1 MTRKCCGNLAAVA
14 AAAAVVAGFWWQ
26 GERFLAANGA
36 AFDEA
41 VHLAAGYSYWTT
53 GNFHLNYEHPPFLKM
68 LWALPLVLGDGPPFP
83 HDVAAATNNDQW
95 YVGTALL
102 HDSGVPPAAILTPA
116 RRMNLAVGC
125 GVVLLAGWWAFR
137 FWGSRLAGLAACGF
151 AAADP
156 NLLALSCILSTD
168 VGLMLFGL
176 LTAYLLW
183 EYTACPSRGL
193 LAAAGVALG
202 LMLGAK
208 FSGLGMV
215 GGFGAAAAL
224 IIFRGGVLALPG
236 TPTPAGGWTTGG
248 RAKVAADLGF
258 RLFLLGLL
266 ATAVTYGVVNFPEW
280 GKGVQFQLTRHD
292 FRNGTYYFCGETS
305 AHGWYHYF
313 VVALALKLPLG
324 FLIASLAS
332 SVLWASGRREPA
344 VPSGAGTAGSRR
356 PLAGGRGAW
365 LWVPPL
371 VYFAAASL
379 ARIDLGVRV
388 VLPAIAFLY
397 VVAAG
402 LAAPGCGRCVRLA
415 ALAGCLAWAAVAS
428 YQAGPHQVAYFN
440 ELAGGPVRGFRYLA
454 DSNLDW
460 GQDLPA
466 LKAYVD
472 RERLPV
478 VYLSYFGTDRPESYG
493 IRYQPLRGYGRI
505 REHLDATV
513 PADAPRHV
521 LAISANNLTGNYLE
535 DRDPDTY
542 AWLRGR
548 TPDAVLGGSIYVF
561 DLTADPDAVRRVR
574 QTPWR

>member
-1 MTRKCCGNLAAVA
+1 MTGKRCGNLAALA

-41 VHLAAGYSYWTT
+41 VHLAAGYSYWST

-68 LWALPLVLGDGPPFP
+68 LWALPLVLGDGPPYP
-83 HDVAAATNNDQW
+83 RDVAAESNNDQW
-95 YVGTALL
+95 RIGTALL
-102 HDSGVPPAAILTPA
+102 HESGVPPASILTPA

-125 GVVLLAGWWAFR
+125 GVVLLAGWWAYR

-168 VGLMLFGL
+168 VGLMLFGM

-183 EYTACPSRGL
+183 EYTARPSRWL
-193 LAAAGVALG
+193 LVAAAVALG

-208 FSGLGMV
+208 FSGLGML
-215 GGFGAAAAL
+215 GGFGAAAAR
-224 IIFRGGVLALPG
+224 IVFRGGVVALPG
-236 TPTPAGGWTTGG
+236 TPAPAGGWTTGS
-248 RAKVAADLGF
+248 RAKAATDLGF
-258 RLFLLGLL
+258 RLFVLGLL
-266 ATAVTYGVVNFPEW
+266 ATAATYWVVNFPEW

-313 VVALALKLPLG
+313 LAALALKLPLG
-324 FLIASLAS
+324 LLAASAIGMGLLAS
-332 SVLWASGRREPA
+332 RGRERPEIP
-344 VPSGAGTAGSRR
+344 PSRS
-356 PLAGGRGAW
+356 AW

-388 VLPAIAFLY
+388 VLPSIAFLY
-397 VVAAG
+397 VIAAG
-402 LAAPGCGRCVRLA
+402 LAGPGCCRCVRLA
-415 ALAGCLAWAAVAS
+415 LLAGCLAWAGVS
-428 YQAGPHQVAYFN
+428 GYQAGPHQVAYFN
-440 ELAGGPVRGFRYLA
+440 ELAGGPAGGFRYLA

-466 LKAYVD
+466 LKAYMD
-472 RERLPV
+472 REGLPV
-478 VYLSYFGTDRPESYG
+478 VYLSYFGTDRPEAYG

-505 REHLDATV
+505 REHLDTTV

-521 LAISANNLTGNYLE
+521 LAISANNITGNYLE

-548 TPDAVLGGSIYVF
+548 TPTAVLNGSIYVF
-561 DLTADPDAVRRVR
+561 DLTADPDALRRVR
-574 QTPWR
+574 HTPWR